1 MSVHVH
7 AKRAACLLAAPC
19 VVRLLMRHG
28 TGVVPLRSSTAGTD
42 LVPVFA
48 DHSILYSTAVLGRY
62 TTLIRREGSAR
73 LNAASRSIPARAAVC
88 TVRAIYVIA
97 HSRVAKDPKGS
108 GISRGMTRKLAGRP
122 ASMGHICTVCIRTV
136 YFPLTLRRPSQF
148 VAGGRGGSL
157 RAAPATRGG
166 LRRARRREAVE
177 GYALRSGSRDTG
189 ARRIVRSWS
198 AWK

>member
-73 LNAASRSIPARAAVC
+73 LNAASRSIQARAAVC
-88 TVRAIYVIA
+88 TVLAILRDRTQ
-97 HSRVAKDPKGS
+97 SCCQGS
-108 GISRGMTRKLAGRP
+108 EGVRHLPGDDTEIGRP
-122 ASMGHICTVCIRTV
+122 PRVNGAHLHSVYTYRLLPTHAAEAVTICRRRTGWQ
-136 YFPLTLRRPSQF
+136 LARRAGDARRPPQ
-148 VAGGRGGSL
+148 GTPQRGRG
-157 RAAPATRGG
+157 R
-166 LRRARRREAVE
+166 
-177 GYALRSGSRDTG
+177 LRS
-189 ARRIVRSWS
+189 A
-198 AWK
+198 

>member
-88 TVRAIYVIA
+88 TVRAIYVIV

-122 ASMGHICTVCIRTV
+122 ASMGRICTVYTYRLLPTHAAEAVTLCRRRTGWQ
-136 YFPLTLRRPSQF
+136 L
-148 VAGGRGGSL
+148 A
-157 RAAPATRGG
+157 
-166 LRRARRREAVE
+166 RRAGDAGRPTPQDAPQRGLGR
-177 GYALRSGSRDTG
+177 LRS
-189 ARRIVRSWS
+189 A
-198 AWK
+198 